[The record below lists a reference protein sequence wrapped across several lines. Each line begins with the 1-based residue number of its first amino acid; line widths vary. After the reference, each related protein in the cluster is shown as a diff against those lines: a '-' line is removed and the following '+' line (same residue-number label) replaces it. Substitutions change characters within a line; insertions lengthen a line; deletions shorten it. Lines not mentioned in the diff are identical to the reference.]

1 MSEQSLETTA
11 VTDTA
16 DQTTSQ
22 ETNSRVY
29 TQEEFDRHMAG
40 LKSSLTKKYEKTF
53 AELGDI
59 EELRQLK
66 TQSEARRLEEAKKRG
81 EFEKILQEMAS
92 KKDAEIAKRDDMIR
106 GFKIDMPVLDAAAR
120 FRAVN
125 PEQVKT
131 LIRNNIRLNDEGDV
145 EVLGDDGQVRY
156 DDSGRPV
163 SVDSFVQEW
172 LQRNPHFAQATP
184 ATVNT
189 QSSIGVGAGT
199 SAKLDLAQL
208 DLTKAEDRKTY
219 AQARAKGLI

>member
-1 MSEQSLETTA
+1 MSDPTSATIEA
-11 VTDTA
+11 TDA
-16 DQTTSQ
+16 SVNTTSQ
-22 ETNSRVY
+22 ETNTRTY

-40 LKSSLTKKYEKTF
+40 LKASLTKKYEKTY
-53 AELGDI
+53 ADLGDV

-66 TQSEARRLEEAKKRG
+66 TQAEARRLEEAKKRG
-81 EFEKILQEMAS
+81 EFEKVLQEMAS
-92 KKDAEIAKRDDMIR
+92 KKDAEISKRDDMIR

-145 EVLGDDGQVRY
+145 EVVGDDGQVRY
-156 DDSGRPV
+156 NDAGRPV
-163 SVDSFVQEW
+163 SVDTFVQEW
-172 LQRNPHFAQATP
+172 LQKNPHFAQATP

-189 QSSIGVGAGT
+189 QSSLGVGAT
-199 SAKLDLAQL
+199 ASTKLDLSQL
-208 DLTKAEDRKTY
+208 DLTKAEDRKIY